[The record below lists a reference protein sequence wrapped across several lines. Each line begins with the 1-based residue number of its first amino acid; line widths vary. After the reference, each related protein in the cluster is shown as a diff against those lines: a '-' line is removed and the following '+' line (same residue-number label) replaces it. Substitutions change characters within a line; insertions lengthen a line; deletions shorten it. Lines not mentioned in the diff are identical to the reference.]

1 MSTVRIYLDDSRVGP
16 VFKRISA
23 KVAPAV
29 RAAAQD
35 AADTIKEEG
44 KDDIQAAGR
53 FGSRWFPDTQVRV
66 GGGNVR
72 VDTTMSVPY
81 WRIFQTGGTISG
93 RPLLW
98 IPLGIAGNDAAGVS
112 AKDYG
117 PLFRVDRGGG
127 KAPLLLA
134 PGHPAQVKYFGKTS
148 VYEPKK
154 FHLVEIVRETAKK
167 MAEFFRAN
175 LGR

>member
-1 MSTVRIYLDDSRVGP
+1 
-16 VFKRISA
+16 VFKRIST

-35 AADTIKEEG
+35 AADEIKQAT
-44 KDDIQAAGR
+44 KDDVQGAGR
-53 FGSRWFPDTQVRV
+53 FGSRWFPDAMVRT

-72 VDTTMSVPY
+72 IDVTEQVPY
-81 WRIFQTGGTISG
+81 WRIFQHGGTISG

-98 IPLGIAGNDAAGVS
+98 IPLGVAGNDAAGVS

-134 PGHPAQVKYFGKTS
+134 PGRPAQVKYFGKTS

-154 FHLVEIVRETAKK
+154 FHIIEIVRETAKR
-167 MAEFFRAN
+167 MADFFRAN
-175 LGR
+175 FEGR